1 MKAFRYWFKKGG
13 SQTLYKVNR
22 PLVQEFI
29 LQYVVE
35 MEKQKLSGNRR
46 RVTVYA
52 SSSNALVNAYYDAAR
67 RLGGILGGA
76 GFDIV
81 YGGGGVGLMRAM
93 ADSALEAGAHVHGV
107 LPGFLNTVEHAHK
120 NLSKL
125 EVVHD
130 MRERK
135 HRMLVDSDAVVS
147 LPGGSGTCEE
157 VFEVLTLKRLGQF
170 LGPVVLVNTNH
181 YFDRLIDFLEHSV
194 SERFMSHL
202 HLEMWTV
209 IDQPE
214 QVLDALLS
222 AKAWSSD
229 AFNFAAVEGPASG
242 EYR

>member
-1 MKAFRYWFKKGG
+1 M
-13 SQTLYKVNR
+13 LYKVNR
-22 PLVQEFI
+22 ALVQEFI
-29 LQYVVE
+29 LQYVVD
-35 MEKQKLSGNRR
+35 MQKQNLSGNRR

-52 SSSNALVNAYYDAAR
+52 SSSDALVNAYYDAAS
-67 RLGGILGGA
+67 RLGSILGGA
-76 GFDIV
+76 GFDII

-107 LPGFLNTVEHAHK
+107 IPGFLNTVEHAHK
-120 NLSKL
+120 NLSRL
-125 EVVHD
+125 EVVLD

-194 SERFMSHL
+194 SESFMSPL
-202 HLEMWTV
+202 HLEMWKV

-222 AKAWSSD
+222 AKTWSSD
-229 AFNFAAVEGPASG
+229 AFKFAAVVRAPYG